1 MRTFPFVGI
10 LTLIPPALLLRAD
23 QVIARPD

>member
-23 QVIARPD
+23 QVIE